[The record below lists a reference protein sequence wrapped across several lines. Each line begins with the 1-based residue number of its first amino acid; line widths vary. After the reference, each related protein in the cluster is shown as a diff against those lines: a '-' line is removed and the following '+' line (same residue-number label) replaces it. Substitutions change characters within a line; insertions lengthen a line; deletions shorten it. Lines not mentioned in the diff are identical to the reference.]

1 MATSMRVRP
10 AAADA
15 HEGEQG
21 TKRVILAALVANLL
35 IAIAKLVAG
44 FMSGSSA
51 MLAESAHSI
60 ADTINQVFLL
70 LSLRLSRAEPDEDHP
85 YGHGKDRFFWS
96 FLAAVFIFFAGALFS
111 LYNGI
116 HAVLDPAET
125 HESFRLNYIV
135 LGIAFTFEAIALVIS
150 VREFRHAARAEGHG
164 FREHWRV
171 SRNTSMKVPLY
182 EDVAALVGVLIAAGG
197 LWLVQSTGNGMFDGL
212 ASVGVG
218 LVLLYVAL
226 QLGIESRALLI
237 GEAVAP
243 EERRELRAV
252 IEAFP
257 EVTRVLRLLTMHLGP
272 NDVLVNAEVHL
283 ANGLDTD
290 RIEILLEDITQALR
304 RDNPKVTQTFIELR
318 SPDQPVM

>member
-1 MATSMRVRP
+1 MAAVTG
-10 AAADA
+10 AND
-15 HEGEQG
+15 GEQG
-21 TKRVILAALVANLL
+21 TKRVIFAALFANLL
-35 IAIAKLVAG
+35 IALAKLAAG
-44 FMSGSSA
+44 VVSGSSA
-51 MLAESAHSI
+51 MFAEAAHSI

-70 LSLRLSRAEPDEDHP
+70 VSLRLSRAKPDEDHP

-116 HAVLDPAET
+116 HAVINPPAG
-125 HESFRLNYIV
+125 HESFLLNYIV
-135 LGIAFTFEAIALVIS
+135 LGIAFLFEGGALVIS
-150 VREFRHAARAEGHG
+150 TREFLHAARSEGQG
-164 FREHWRV
+164 FREHWAV

-182 EDVAALVGVLIAAGG
+182 EDAAALIGLIIAAAG
-197 LWLVQSTGNGMFDGL
+197 LALVQITGNAIFDGL

-226 QLGIESRALLI
+226 QLGIESRGLLI
-237 GEAVAP
+237 GEAATP
-243 EERRELRAV
+243 EERQEMRRV
-252 IEAFP
+252 MEAFP

-283 ANGLDTD
+283 INGLDTD
-290 RIEILLEDITQALR
+290 RIEALLEEISQALR

-318 SPDQPVM
+318 SPEQPVT